1 MIKDNKVNGPV
12 SMLCSD
18 ICLFDVFYWLQTP
31 SEEVKKRCDSTSVS
45 ETTTLQ
51 RNINNVYIKPSIQQF
66 STLYLSRQAKLSCPD
81 IPLL

>member
-18 ICLFDVFYWLQTP
+18 ICFFDIFYWLQTQ
-31 SEEVKKRCDSTSVS
+31 SEEVNKRCDSTSVS

-51 RNINNVYIKPSIQQF
+51 RNMNNVYIKPSIQQV
-66 STLYLSRQAKLSCPD
+66 STLYLSRQAK
-81 IPLL
+81 